1 MNTGAKCINFQQFF
15 LTCVIIF
22 NRYLEPV
29 LPIYAE
35 NGKKMLQSDKIYR
48 FTLLF
53 FLYLSQGIPFGF
65 QATAL
70 PLMLRERNV
79 PLALIGM
86 STLLASP
93 WMFKFLWAPVIDMK
107 WNRSIGRRRTW
118 IIPLQVLLLTAII
131 SASESI
137 DISIYLL
144 AVNILVMNIAA
155 AAQDCAVDGLA
166 VDILS
171 ENELGYGN
179 SAQVVG
185 YKAGMIISGGLLVW
199 LSGFF
204 GWSMQFVVMAVI
216 STIPL
221 VLVLFYREKE
231 RVEIAHK
238 KKLQFALILHILIDS
253 LRKESARYFIL
264 FILLYKS
271 GEVMLDIMFKPFVLD
286 SGFSASSTGLWIG
299 TYGMAASILG
309 SIAGGVLS
317 SRQKPLKGLLYACV
331 LRLIPL
337 ICISAVSFIK
347 PQAYHII
354 SISLLEH
361 FFGGMLTT
369 AVFAFMMF
377 NVDRIIGATHYTL
390 FASIEVIGKSP
401 GAALSGFVAQRFG
414 YSACFITGTVIS
426 ALVILLLPLYKR
438 SLVKER

>member
-1 MNTGAKCINFQQFF
+1 MH
-15 LTCVIIF
+15 
-22 NRYLEPV
+22 
-29 LPIYAE
+29 LPD
-35 NGKKMLQSDKIYR
+35 KKPYR
-48 FTLLF
+48 FILLF

-79 PLALIGM
+79 SLALIGM

-93 WMFKFLWAPVIDMK
+93 WMLKFLWAPLIDIK
-107 WNRSIGRRRTW
+107 WIRSIGRRRTW
-118 IIPLQVLLLTAII
+118 IIPLQAILII
-131 SASESI
+131 SILSASRTI

-144 AVNILVMNIAA
+144 AVNILLMNMAA
-155 AAQDCAVDGLA
+155 ATQDVAVDGLA
-166 VDILS
+166 VDVLR

-199 LSGFF
+199 LSGYF
-204 GWSMQFVVMAVI
+204 GWGIQFIVMAVI
-216 STIPL
+216 ASIPL
-221 VLVLFYREKE
+221 ILILFYKEKE
-231 RVEIAHK
+231 IQAIHYKEKLKLSEVFIMLARSFKHK
-238 KKLQFALILHILIDS
+238 
-253 LRKESARYFIL
+253 SARYFIL

-271 GEVMLDIMFKPFVLD
+271 GEVMIDIMFKPFVID

-299 TYGMAASILG
+299 TYGMAASICG
-309 SIAGGVLS
+309 SLAGGILS
-317 SRQKPLKGLLYACV
+317 SRKKPLTGLLYAAIF
-331 LRLIPL
+331 RLIPL
-337 ICISAVSFIK
+337 ACITAISFIK

-354 SISLLEH
+354 IISLLEH

-401 GAALSGFVAQRFG
+401 GAALSGIVAQRFG
-414 YSACFITGTVIS
+414 YSVCFVTGTIIS

-438 SLVKER
+438 SKTGEQ

>member
-1 MNTGAKCINFQQFF
+1 
-15 LTCVIIF
+15 
-22 NRYLEPV
+22 
-29 LPIYAE
+29 
-35 NGKKMLQSDKIYR
+35 
-48 FTLLF
+48 
-53 FLYLSQGIPFGF
+53 
-65 QATAL
+65 
-70 PLMLRERNV
+70 
-79 PLALIGM
+79 
-86 STLLASP
+86 
-93 WMFKFLWAPVIDMK
+93 
-107 WNRSIGRRRTW
+107 
-118 IIPLQVLLLTAII
+118 
-131 SASESI
+131 
-137 DISIYLL
+137 
-144 AVNILVMNIAA
+144 
-155 AAQDCAVDGLA
+155 
-166 VDILS
+166 
-171 ENELGYGN
+171 
-179 SAQVVG
+179 
-185 YKAGMIISGGLLVW
+185 
-199 LSGFF
+199 
-204 GWSMQFVVMAVI
+204 
-216 STIPL
+216 
-221 VLVLFYREKE
+221 VLFYREKE

>member
-1 MNTGAKCINFQQFF
+1 MQ
-15 LTCVIIF
+15 
-22 NRYLEPV
+22 
-29 LPIYAE
+29 LPD
-35 NGKKMLQSDKIYR
+35 KKKYR
-48 FTLLF
+48 FILLF

-79 PLALIGM
+79 SLALIGM

-93 WMFKFLWAPVIDMK
+93 WMLKFLWAPLIDMK
-107 WNRSIGRRRTW
+107 WNRAIGRRRTW
-118 IIPLQVLLLTAII
+118 IIPLQALLITAII
-131 SASESI
+131 SASVAI

-144 AVNILVMNIAA
+144 AVNILVMNFCAA
-155 AAQDCAVDGLA
+155 TQDAAVDGLA
-166 VDILS
+166 VDILT

-199 LSGFF
+199 LSGYY
-204 GWSMQFVVMAVI
+204 GWRMQFIVMALI
-216 STIPL
+216 AAIPL
-221 VLVLFYREKE
+221 ILIFFYREKE
-231 RVEIAHK
+231 IPAIHSKERL
-238 KKLQFALILHILIDS
+238 KLADVFSILAAS
-253 LRKESARYFIL
+253 VKTRSAFYFLL

-271 GEVMLDIMFKPFVLD
+271 GEVMLDIMFKPFVID

-299 TYGMAASILG
+299 TYGMAASICG
-309 SIAGGVLS
+309 SLAGGVLS
-317 SRQKPLKGLLYACV
+317 SRKKPLNGLLYASI

-337 ICISAVSFIK
+337 LCITAVSFIT
-347 PQAYHII
+347 PHAYHII

-390 FASIEVIGKSP
+390 FASIEVIGKAP
-401 GAALSGFVAQRFG
+401 GAALSGVVAQKFG

-438 SLVKER
+438 SSPGRV